1 VAIDDEGHLAFP
13 PLVAESEIEQRR
25 QREAK
30 LRRQTRMA
38 HKEALRAARAAE
50 RSD

>member
-1 VAIDDEGHLAFP
+1 LLAQ
-13 PLVAESEIEQRR
+13 SETEQRR

-38 HKEALRAARAAE
+38 HKEAVKAARKAAP
-50 RSD
+50 